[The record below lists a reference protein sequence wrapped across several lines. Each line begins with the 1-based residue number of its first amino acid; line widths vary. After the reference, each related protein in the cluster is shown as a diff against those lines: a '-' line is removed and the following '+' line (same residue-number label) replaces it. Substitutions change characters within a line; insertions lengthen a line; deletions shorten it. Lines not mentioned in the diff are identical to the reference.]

1 MTDTF
6 ESYRARYDNIR
17 MERQDGILLVALHTD
32 GGPFVNNG
40 PAHGELSDAFARI
53 ARDPGNRVMI
63 LTGTGP
69 EFCTRSDSASMPAL
83 DSPEGWSQITRET
96 RQIVLGL
103 LDVEVPVISVV
114 NGPVT
119 RHSELPLLADI
130 VLAAESA
137 TFQEGTHLPRMAPG
151 DGMHILWPYLLGD
164 IRGRYFLLTGQVID
178 AREAHRLGIV
188 NEVLPDDAALDR
200 AYQLARQLCAS
211 SDVTLR
217 YTRALLTQRLRR
229 LVNEQLPLGLAFEG
243 LSRLSA
249 PNTPYG
255 SRPPADRPA

>member
-1 MTDTF
+1 MTDSF

-17 MERQDGILLVALHTD
+17 LERQDGILLVALHTD
-32 GGPFVNNG
+32 GGPFVNSG
-40 PAHGELSDAFARI
+40 PAHRELAAALAAI

-63 LTGTGP
+63 LTGTGA
-69 EFCTRSDSASMPAL
+69 EFCTRTDSSSMPDL
-83 DSPEGWSQITRET
+83 DTPEGWSQVTREA
-96 RQIVLGL
+96 RQILLGL
-103 LDVEVPVISVV
+103 LDIEVPVISVV

-137 TFQEGTHLPRMAPG
+137 TFQEGTHLPRMVPG

-178 AREAHRLGIV
+178 ARQAQHLGIV
-188 NEVLPDDAALDR
+188 NEVLPDHAALDR
-200 AYQLARQLCAS
+200 AYQLARHLCAS

-229 LVNEQLPLGLAFEG
+229 LVHEQLPYGLALEG

-255 SRPPADRPA
+255 NRPAL